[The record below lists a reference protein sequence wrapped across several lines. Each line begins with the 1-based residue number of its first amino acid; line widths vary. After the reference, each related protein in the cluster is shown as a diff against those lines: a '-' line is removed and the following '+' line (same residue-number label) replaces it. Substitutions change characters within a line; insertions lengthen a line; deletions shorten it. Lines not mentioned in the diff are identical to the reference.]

1 MEKVMTETDDLNIG
15 DKVIY
20 QSKNTVITDHYGAG
34 NYAVQWGED
43 WKSVKRGELT
53 KEEVV

>member
-1 MEKVMTETDDLNIG
+1 MTETDDLNIG

-34 NYAVQWGED
+34 IYPIEVDGD

-53 KEEVV
+53 KEEVA